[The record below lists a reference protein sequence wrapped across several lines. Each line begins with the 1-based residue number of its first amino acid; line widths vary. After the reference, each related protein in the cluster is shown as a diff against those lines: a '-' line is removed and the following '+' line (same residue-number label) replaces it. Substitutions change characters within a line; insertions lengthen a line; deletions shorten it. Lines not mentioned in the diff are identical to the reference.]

1 MKFLSL
7 NCQSFKTAKRDISNL
22 IETYNLD
29 ILCLTETWESNSEK
43 VNLSNWQVL
52 SKPRKQNAHGGV
64 AILSKQT
71 DKFIILRKPELEKDE
86 VEAICATVKSEKCNV
101 GRPRH
106 TQTPSVKS

>member
-64 AILSKQT
+64 AIL
-71 DKFIILRKPELEKDE
+71 RKANRQIYNTEKTG
-86 VEAICATVKSEKCNV
+86 IRK
-101 GRPRH
+101 G
-106 TQTPSVKS
+106 